1 MARTPLF
8 AHLERNHFGAR
19 DTAVESSPRAA
30 TRPVSRREFI
40 AAGAIAGAWSLA
52 GCKSLPHRSRQFEP
66 QVVIVG
72 AGLAGLTAA
81 YRLRQ
86 AGVAVL
92 VIDANEK
99 VGGRC
104 RTLRGTFPGGQVAEL
119 GGELIDSGHT
129 RIRALL
135 DELAL
140 PLDDLADADAGLTPE
155 IYCVGLD
162 RYSEADIADAFRAMS
177 ARYQADLQSI
187 GGTPITYKTPANA
200 EALDR
205 LSMADWLDR
214 SGAPLWFQAILA
226 AAFTAEYGLDI
237 GDQSSLNLLTR
248 LSARTDATPG
258 LGLGDQRFR
267 VRGGTSTLI
276 DALAGAAER
285 VDTST
290 ALEAIRERAD
300 GQIELDVKRASAT
313 TVAAPHVIVTVPFS
327 VLRGVKIGSELPP
340 AKRKAIDQLGYG
352 TSAKVVSG
360 FDERVWRTK
369 YKSTGSVVC
378 DEWHSVWDASRGQ
391 SGKTGILAGVLGGRE
406 GATVSGLA
414 AGELSQHLIS
424 RLEPL
429 FHGIAD
435 TREAGYDASFDWVGS
450 EWSKGS
456 HSTYRPGQWT
466 TLRGAEAER
475 VKNLHFAGEHCSLQ
489 AQGTM
494 EGAVASGEA
503 AANEVLADMGIT
515 PPVPTPKSQN
525 LPSSRRG
532 GLFPWLRRG

>member
-1 MARTPLF
+1 LF
-8 AHLERNHFGAR
+8 AHLERTHFSAR
-19 DTAVESSPRAA
+19 DAAGEASPRSA

-40 AAGAIAGAWSLA
+40 AAGAIAGAWSLS
-52 GCKSLPHRSRQFEP
+52 GCKSIPHRARQWEP
-66 QVVIVG
+66 QVVVVG
-72 AGLAGLTAA
+72 AGLSGLTAA

-92 VIDANEK
+92 VIDANDK

-104 RTLRGTFPGGQVAEL
+104 RTLRGKFPNGQVAEL
-119 GGELIDSGHT
+119 GGELIDTTHA
-129 RIRALL
+129 RMRALVE
-135 DELAL
+135 ELAL

-155 IYCVGLD
+155 IYCIGRD
-162 RYSEADIADAFRAMS
+162 KYSEADIADAFRAMS
-177 ARYQADLQSI
+177 ARYQADAQPLRDTS
-187 GGTPITYKTPANA
+187 ITYKTPGTA

-205 LSMADWLDR
+205 LSMADWLDQ

-248 LSARTDATPG
+248 LARRTEATPG
-258 LGLGDQRFR
+258 LGLGDQRYR
-267 VRGGTSTLI
+267 VHGGTSALI
-276 DALAGAAER
+276 DALASAAER
-285 VDTST
+285 VDTGT
-290 ALEAIRERAD
+290 ALEGIRERAD
-300 GQIELDVKRASAT
+300 GQIELDVKRGSAT
-313 TVAAPHVIVTVPFS
+313 TVSAPHVIVTVPFS

-352 TSAKVVSG
+352 TSVKVVSG

-378 DEWHSVWDASRGQ
+378 DEWHAVWDASRGQ
-391 SGKTGILAGVLGGRE
+391 SGKTGILAGILGGRE
-406 GATVSGLA
+406 GATVSGMA
-414 AGELSQHLIS
+414 AGELSQHLVS
-424 RLEPL
+424 HLEPL

-466 TLRGAEAER
+466 TLRGAEGER
-475 VKNLHFAGEHCSLQ
+475 VKNLHFAGEHCSLT

-503 AANEVLADMGIT
+503 AANEVLGDMGIT
-515 PPVPTPKSQN
+515 PPAPTSKAQN
-525 LPSSRRG
+525 AHTGKRG
-532 GLFPWLRRG
+532 GLFPWMRRG

>member
-1 MARTPLF
+1 VADARHGST
-8 AHLERNHFGAR
+8 
-19 DTAVESSPRAA
+19 VAA
-30 TRPVSRREFI
+30 VSRREFM
-40 AAGAIAGAWSLA
+40 AAGALAGVWSLA
-52 GCKSLPHRSRQFEP
+52 GCKSLPHRARQWEP
-66 QVVIVG
+66 QVVVVG

-81 YRLRQ
+81 YRLRL
-86 AGVAVL
+86 AGVPTL
-92 VIDANEK
+92 VIDANDK
-99 VGGRC
+99 VGGRV
-104 RTLRGTFPGGQVAEL
+104 RTIRGTFQNGQVAEL

-129 RIRALL
+129 RVRALL

-155 IYCVGLD
+155 IYCVGHD
-162 RYSEADIADAFRAMS
+162 RYSEADVADAFRAIS
-177 ARYQADLQSI
+177 ARYQSDAQAL
-187 GGTPITYKTPANA
+187 GTEAITYKTPGSA

-205 LSMADWLDR
+205 MSMADWLDQ

-237 GDQSSLNLLTR
+237 GEQSSLNLLTR

-258 LGLGDQRFR
+258 LGLGDQRYR

-285 VDTST
+285 IDTST
-290 ALEAIRERAD
+290 VLEGIRERAD
-300 GQIELDVKRASAT
+300 GQIELDVKRGSAT

-340 AKRKAIDQLGYG
+340 AKRKAIDRLGYG
-352 TSAKVVSG
+352 TSVKVVSG
-360 FDERVWRTK
+360 FDDRLWRTK

-378 DEWHSVWDASRGQ
+378 DEWHAVWDASRGQ
-391 SGKTGILAGVLGGRE
+391 GGKTGILAGVLGGRE

-414 AGELSQHLIS
+414 AGELSQHLVS

-466 TLRGAEAER
+466 TIRGAEGER
-475 VKNLHFAGEHCSLQ
+475 VKNLHFAGEHCSLH

-494 EGAVASGEA
+494 EGAIASGDA
-503 AANEVLADMGIT
+503 AASEVLADMGIT
-515 PPVPTPKSQN
+515 PPAPTPKAQKEH
-525 LPSSRRG
+525 SRKR
-532 GLFPWLRRG
+532 GLFPWLRG